1 MYHKWLAHEVFRR
14 PERGM
19 CAGACG
25 LTIFMNKTLAADDE
39 FAESS
44 KFAIPFSIF
53 PVAGLA

>member
-1 MYHKWLAHEVFRR
+1 
-14 PERGM
+14 M

-44 KFAIPFSIF
+44 KFAIPFSNF